1 MLSSTNSSLANV
13 VNKKYSLPASK
24 PKQIPT
30 CKLFVGNLAT
40 QTTGSHLQTIFHSY
54 GHVIECVKV
63 RERYGFVR
71 FSSSDEAQRALN
83 ACHGLQLNGYPMMV
97 EYAQNE
103 ILISPKSSRKLATS
117 KTSFDDQENA
127 LISNR
132 TNHSKRFP
140 SSNLNPDASSF
151 QYACSSTSDYYSQSE
166 RPSSRSSSTR
176 SNCLSPSLISTL
188 LPSSYSVD
196 DDKDDENPKDEQI
209 SQHEQRIQR
218 NLSTEKRS
226 SLNLFIGDQILN
238 LYGSNLN
245 NSKNFNG
252 RDIDPRDPIFIWN
265 FAFYPDVS
273 MNPFVKRTDIKTLL
287 ERRVSLYSQS

>member
-1 MLSSTNSSLANV
+1 MLSSTNSSLPNA

-24 PKQIPT
+24 SKQIPT

-40 QTTGSHLQTIFHSY
+40 QTTSAHLQAIFHSY

-71 FSSSDEAQRALN
+71 FSSSEEAQRALN
-83 ACHGLQLNGYPMMV
+83 ACHGIQLNGYPMMV

-103 ILISPKSSRKLATS
+103 ILISPKTSRKLTAE
-117 KTSFDDQENA
+117 KNSFDEQENL

-132 TNHSKRFP
+132 PMHSKKYP
-140 SSNLNPDASSF
+140 ASNLNPDASSF
-151 QYACSSTSDYYSQSE
+151 QYACSSTSDYYSNSE

-196 DDKDDENPKDEQI
+196 EEKDDEMKDDSGSI
-209 SQHEQRIQR
+209 HDRSQRA
-218 NLSTEKRS
+218 STLEKRS
-226 SLNLFIGDQILN
+226 SLNPFIGDQILN

-245 NSKNFNG
+245 NCKHFNG
-252 RDIDPRDPIFIWN
+252 KLFQWI
-265 FAFYPDVS
+265 
-273 MNPFVKRTDIKTLL
+273 
-287 ERRVSLYSQS
+287 QSSRIHRWFF